1 MEDFFLRAII
11 GGLGFA
17 LAAGPV
23 GCFVVWR
30 RMAYLGEAIAHAIL
44 LGIALG
50 FLLEIEPMITV
61 FVICFFFAYMLARIE
76 QDQRI
81 SINVLLG
88 SISHFALALGLL
100 ALAFMEHIRVDLIS
114 FLFGDILAID
124 SFELATIYTVA
135 VIVCILVK
143 WQWRNLLS
151 ITVNQDLAAVEGV
164 PVEKTRLLLIMV
176 LAMVIAIGMTIVGIL
191 LVIAMV
197 IIPAAAARC
206 LTRTPGQMVVVTT
219 MIGCLAVV
227 SGLYGSLIWDTPA
240 GPSII
245 AVAGV
250 IFFLANLIP
259 FREK

>member
-1 MEDFFLRAII
+1 VEDFFLRAII

-17 LAAGPV
+17 IAAGPV

-30 RMAYLGEAIAHAIL
+30 RMAYLGESIAHAIL

-50 FLLEIEPMITV
+50 LLLAIEPMITV
-61 FVICFFFAYMLARIE
+61 LAICLIFAYILTRLE
-76 QDQRI
+76 QDGTV
-81 SINVLLG
+81 SADALLA
-88 SISHFALALGLL
+88 SISHFSLALGLV

-124 SFELATIYTVA
+124 AFELVMIYTVA
-135 VIVCILVK
+135 AVGSILVK

-151 ITVNQDLAAVEGV
+151 ITVNQDLASVEGV
-164 PVEKTRLLLIMV
+164 PVERTRLLLIMV

-197 IIPAAAARC
+197 VIPATAAR
-206 LTRTPGQMVVVTT
+206 RFAQTPGQMVTVAT

-227 SGLYGSLIWDTPA
+227 SGLYGSLAWDIPA
-240 GPSII
+240 GPSIV

-250 IFFLANLIP
+250 IFFLVNLVP
-259 FREK
+259 ARG